1 MNDITRLNNRSSLR
15 ARMELPVFT
24 EEGGLKHHALASSP
38 TEATTI
44 AFHDAGNTE
53 PRCLTMTERSE
64 DIPSA
69 RHI

>member
-1 MNDITRLNNRSSLR
+1 
-15 ARMELPVFT
+15 MELPVFT

-53 PRCLTMTERSE
+53 PRCLTVTERSE